1 MNSTDLT
8 FGDLDGWASD
18 DLSEAFSV
26 FRVTAAD
33 VPGWGRIAAQAAG
46 AADARAFFE
55 GIFRPVLID
64 DDAPGLFT
72 GYYEP
77 ELAGSRVRTAEFVHP
92 VYALPEDARTHDR
105 AAIVAGA
112 LAGRGLEIAWL
123 EDAAEAFFLQV
134 QGSGRI
140 VFSDGV
146 LRVNFA
152 GGNGRAYRSI
162 GKELVAQGV
171 FTVETV
177 TAEGI
182 KDWIRA
188 NPEEGARLMDMNPS
202 WVFFRVVD
210 VDPGL
215 GPLGCMGKPVTAMRS
230 VAVDPAVVP
239 LGAPVWVE
247 AGGFRRLMVAQDK
260 GGAIKGAQRADIFFG
275 TGAEAG
281 RAAGAF
287 HHGGRMVVL
296 MPREGEYL
304 GSKDG
309 QGAQVRVAGG
319 A

>member
-1 MNSTDLT
+1 MKITELS

-18 DLSEAFSV
+18 DLSEALSV
-26 FRVTAAD
+26 WRVT
-33 VPGWGRIAAQAAG
+33 GGAG
-46 AADARAFFE
+46 PVTDARAFFE
-55 GIFRPVLID
+55 AAFRPVLMED
-64 DDAPGLFT
+64 GAAGVFT

-77 ELAGSRVRTAEFVHP
+77 ELRGSRVREGAFVHP
-92 VYALPEDARTHDR
+92 VYALPEDPRAFDR

-112 LAGRGLEIAWL
+112 LAGRGLEICWL

-140 VFSDGV
+140 VLPDGV

-162 GKELVAQGV
+162 GKALIARGV
-171 FTVETV
+171 FTAETV

-188 NPEEGARLMDMNPS
+188 HPVEGAAVMDMNPS

-210 VDPGL
+210 VDPAL
-215 GPLGCMGKPVTAMRS
+215 GPLGCMGKPVTALRS
-230 VAVDPAVVP
+230 VAVDPEVVP
-239 LGAPVWVE
+239 LGAPVWIE
-247 AGGFRRLMVAQDK
+247 AGGLRRLMVAQDK
-260 GGAIKGAQRADIFFG
+260 GGAIKGAQRADVFFG
-275 TGAEAG
+275 TGAAAG

-296 MPREGEYL
+296 MPREGEYF
-304 GSKDG
+304 GSKNG
-309 QGAQVRVAGG
+309 QAVVGG
-319 A
+319 GV